1 MKKKNVKIAIIGAG
15 NVGSTLAMRIAER
28 CLADVVMVD
37 VRGEFAQAKSLDL
50 SDAAYILGHESNI
63 FGTDNFEAIRDSS
76 VVIVTAGFP
85 RTPGMSREEL
95 LAKNKKII
103 EKVSFNIKKYAL
115 NSIIIIVTNPLDV
128 MTYVALKASGFSKNK
143 VFGMAGDLDT
153 SRLVDLIAQKLKTKR
168 ASISTIVMGSHGDTM
183 VPVISHTKVA
193 GKPIG
198 ELLSREEIDNIIKV
212 TKNRGAQIVSLL
224 EQGSA
229 YYAPSAAVLDTVETI
244 IDDKKKAHCV
254 SAFLEKE
261 YGLVDICIG
270 VPAKIGKNGIEEI
283 LEIELSDEEKNAFR
297 RSANAIKRNL
307 ELIKEE

>member
-28 CLADVVMVD
+28 CFADVVMVD

-63 FGTDNFEAIRDSS
+63 FGTDNFEAIKNSS

-95 LAKNKKII
+95 LLKNKKII
-103 EKVSFNIKKYAL
+103 EKVSVNIKKYAP

-128 MTYVALKASGFSKNK
+128 MTYVALKACGFSKNK

-153 SRLVDLIAQKLKTKR
+153 SRFVELIAQKLKTKR
-168 ASISTIVMGSHGDTM
+168 SSVSTVVMGSHGDTM

-193 GKPIG
+193 GKPID
-198 ELLSREEIDNIIKV
+198 ELLSGEEIDNLIEA

-224 EQGSA
+224 KQGSA

-254 SAFLEKE
+254 SAFLENE

-283 LEIELSDEEKNAFR
+283 LEIELSDEEKSIFR
-297 RSANAIKRNL
+297 QSARVIKKNL